1 MNISWEHLFSYHV
14 HVRKLFFPSIQRSN
28 IFKRYRKD
36 VTAAI
41 TTTTE
46 YHNVHMNGFV
56 LCAQQGAQEAQI
68 IAVFILP
75 TTTKNGR
82 KLRMLSAV
90 ANYRILRIVFI
101 WDIYR
106 RRITHLWRCCLLMNK
121 KFERSSNNKRNPT
134 QTLYIS
140 ITLEYLF

>member
-1 MNISWEHLFSYHV
+1 
-14 HVRKLFFPSIQRSN
+14 
-28 IFKRYRKD
+28 
-36 VTAAI
+36 
-41 TTTTE
+41 
-46 YHNVHMNGFV
+46 MNGFV

-101 WDIYR
+101 WDIL
-106 RRITHLWRCCLLMNK
+106 IQK
-121 KFERSSNNKRNPT
+121 ENNTFMKM
-134 QTLYIS
+134 
-140 ITLEYLF
+140 LFIDE